1 MKNTRVLATAALC
14 VAATVAACGGDDGV
28 GPSNAATS
36 QLCNDVTGV
45 EAVFWDFI
53 NGVPRG
59 DLPSTA
65 YTIPFDIDF
74 AQSPYSNSTSL
85 LLGFMVPQGWTVSD
99 AGDVSG
105 FAFPGTVAG
114 ADLIRA
120 DGRAVWRY
128 LLNAQITGGFTSAAI
143 LDAELTTARNFIG
156 NPAGTTVVC
165 QINAQT
171 TGILG
176 PESVAARLLRV
187 GDFTIFSRVHVIVVP
202 GTSSFYSAFTT
213 VAPTSE
219 SVQVINDIF
228 VPMITQLYAG
238 GSDPAACSD
247 GIDNDGDNATDYPQD
262 QQCTSPADDD
272 EST

>member
-1 MKNTRVLATAALC
+1 MKRTHLL
-14 VAATVAACGGDDGV
+14 VAVAFGVTVAACGGDDGV
-28 GPSNAATS
+28 GPSSSATS
-36 QLCNDVTGV
+36 QLCPDVSGL

-53 NGVPRG
+53 NGIPRG

-65 YTIPFDIDF
+65 FTIPFDIDF

-99 AGDVSG
+99 AVDVSG

-120 DGRAVWRY
+120 DNRAVWRY
-128 LLNAQITGGFTSAAI
+128 MLNGQITGGFTSAAI
-143 LDAELTTARNFIG
+143 LDAELNTARNFIG

-176 PESVAARLLRV
+176 PESVAAQLLRV
-187 GDFTIFSRVHVIVVP
+187 GDFTIFSRIHVIVVP
-202 GTSSFYSAFTT
+202 GTSAFYSGLTT

-219 SVQVINDIF
+219 SVQLINDIY
-228 VPMITQLYAG
+228 VPMITQLYGG
-238 GSDPAACSD
+238 GSDPAACAD
-247 GIDNDGDNATDYPQD
+247 GIDNDGDGDTDYPND
-262 QQCTSPADDD
+262 AQCTSPADDS